1 MSKYPPSY
9 AFTSRYGQHRSIT
22 RIDATHYLVEG
33 NTRYVR
39 GGHDPKSEW
48 TMVDFEGG
56 PFIATGETLQVCV
69 GEFPCL
75 DGSAVV
81 ENVKWISPDA
91 AAAYLGFTDSAVVA
105 AFDKPD
111 YSYCLVEV
119 AR

>member
-33 NTRYVR
+33 DTRYVR
-39 GGHDPKSEW
+39 FGHDANDNS
-48 TMVDFEGG
+48 TMADFEGG
-56 PFIATGETLQVCV
+56 PFIATGEPLHACV
-69 GEFPCL
+69 GGFPCL
-75 DGSAVV
+75 HKSAVV
-81 ENVKWISPDA
+81 ESVKWITPDA

-111 YSYCLVEV
+111 YSYCLVEI
-119 AR
+119 RP